1 MARPAHPEAVAAYD
15 VREGKQTISAEEKCS
30 SEENGRGQ
38 RIGVYYLT
46 LSIHSE
52 KTCHKSWLRLPLGL
66 GPFTGRH
73 ECFTVQYILTP
84 LVKQNLLIQKYI
96 RDPGE
101 V

>member
-1 MARPAHPEAVAAYD
+1 MACPAHPEAVAAYD

-52 KTCHKSWLRLPLGL
+52 KTCHKS
-66 GPFTGRH
+66 
-73 ECFTVQYILTP
+73 
-84 LVKQNLLIQKYI
+84 
-96 RDPGE
+96 
-101 V
+101 